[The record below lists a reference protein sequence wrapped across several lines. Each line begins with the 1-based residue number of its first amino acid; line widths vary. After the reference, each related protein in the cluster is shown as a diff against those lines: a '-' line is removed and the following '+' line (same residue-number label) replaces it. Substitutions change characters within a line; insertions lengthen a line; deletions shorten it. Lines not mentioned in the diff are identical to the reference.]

1 MWARLAS
8 AVLLA
13 AGLRG
18 CVAYEYEHEFWL
30 KVDGSGSVYVT
41 GRPEMWRAFKGLQAP
56 GEDKDALRRAARE
69 LFERAGLRVRRVT
82 VTHRKGRPYLF
93 LSADFE
99 DINALSGTAAFPDLQ
114 ASLRPQGAQLR
125 LEGRWAPREPY
136 RGPPVDAFGVM
147 AVRFHLPSKVYGHDN
162 AAGGVERGNIVGW
175 RQDVARALAGDGLA
189 FGATIDSRSI
199 LWSTVGLFA
208 AAIVAGLGT
217 IAVALFVV
225 FRRGRRQ
232 RTAASGCL
240 REPWAGKSTTIRSVR
255 PARMVTF
262 RSTGS

>member
-18 CVAYEYEHEFWL
+18 CVAYEFDHEFWL

-41 GRPEMWRAFKGLQAP
+41 GRPELWRAFKGLQTQGDDA
-56 GEDKDALRRAARE
+56 DALRQAARD
-69 LFERAGLRVRRVT
+69 LFERSGLRVRKVT
-82 VTHRKGRPYLF
+82 ITHRRGRAYLF
-93 LSADFE
+93 LSANFD
-99 DINALSGTAAFPDLQ
+99 DVNALAGTPAFPDLQ
-114 ASLRPQGAQLR
+114 IGLRPRDGHLR
-125 LEGRWAPREPY
+125 LEGRWSRPPTPP
-136 RGPPVDAFGVM
+136 GPPVDGFGLM

-175 RQDVARALAGDGLA
+175 RQDVARALAGDALA

-208 AAIVAGLGT
+208 AAIATGVGI

-225 FRRGRRQ
+225 FRRGRRAQ
-232 RTAASGCL
+232 RTAA
-240 REPWAGKSTTIRSVR
+240 
-255 PARMVTF
+255 
-262 RSTGS
+262 

>member
-8 AVLLA
+8 VVLLA

-41 GRPEMWRAFKGLQAP
+41 GRPELWRAFKGLQTR
-56 GEDKDALRRAARE
+56 GDEGDALRQAARD
-69 LFERAGLRVRRVT
+69 LFERAGLRVRKVT
-82 VTHRKGRPYLF
+82 ITHRRGRPYLF
-93 LSADFE
+93 LSANFD
-99 DINALSGTAAFPDLQ
+99 DVNALAGTPAFPDLQ
-114 ASLRPQGAQLR
+114 IALRPRDGQLR
-125 LEGRWAPREPY
+125 LEGRWSRPSAPP
-136 RGPPVDAFGVM
+136 GPPVDAFGIM

-175 RQDVARALAGDGLA
+175 RQDVARALAGEGLA

-208 AAIVAGLGT
+208 TAIVAGL
-217 IAVALFVV
+217 
-225 FRRGRRQ
+225 
-232 RTAASGCL
+232 
-240 REPWAGKSTTIRSVR
+240 
-255 PARMVTF
+255 
-262 RSTGS
+262 

>member
-1 MWARLAS
+1 MWARLAA

-41 GRPEMWRAFKGLQAP
+41 GRPELWRAFKGLESR
-56 GEDKDALRRAARE
+56 GDDSDALRQAARD
-69 LFERAGLRVRRVT
+69 LFERAGLRVRKVT
-82 VTHRKGRPYLF
+82 ITHRRGRAYLF
-93 LSADFE
+93 VSASFD
-99 DINALSGTAAFPDLQ
+99 DVNALSGTQAFPDLQ
-114 ASLRPQGAQLR
+114 IALRRQEDGHLR
-125 LEGRWAPREPY
+125 LQGRWSRPPLPPA
-136 RGPPVDAFGVM
+136 PPVDAFGPM

-175 RQDVARALAGDGLA
+175 RQDVARALAGDALA

-208 AAIVAGLGT
+208 AAIVTGFGI
-217 IAVALFVV
+217 IAVALFV
-225 FRRGRRQ
+225 FLRRGRRAQ
-232 RTAASGCL
+232 GTAA
-240 REPWAGKSTTIRSVR
+240 
-255 PARMVTF
+255 
-262 RSTGS
+262 

>member
-1 MWARLAS
+1 MWPRLA
-8 AVLLA
+8 AMVLLA

-41 GRPEMWRAFKGLQAP
+41 GRPELWRAFKGLEAQGDDA
-56 GEDKDALRRAARE
+56 DALRQAARD
-69 LFERAGLRVRRVT
+69 LFERSGLRVRKVT
-82 VTHRKGRPYLF
+82 ITHRGGRAYLF
-93 LSADFE
+93 LSANFA
-99 DINALSGTAAFPDLQ
+99 DINALAGTPAFPDLQ
-114 ASLRPQGAQLR
+114 IALRPQDGHLR
-125 LEGRWAPREPY
+125 MEGRWSRPPARP
-136 RGPPVDAFGVM
+136 GPPADAFGVM

-175 RQDVARALAGDGLA
+175 KQEVARALAGDALA

-208 AAIVAGLGT
+208 AAIVTGVGI

-225 FRRGRRQ
+225 FRRGRRAE
-232 RTAASGCL
+232 RTAA
-240 REPWAGKSTTIRSVR
+240 
-255 PARMVTF
+255 
-262 RSTGS
+262 